1 MKPRTA
7 PRGFKTAAAFRAWLV
22 KHHTLEKELVL
33 RLFKKHAA
41 SQGMTYVQALDE
53 ALCFGWIDGVVG
65 ALDDTSYAHRFT
77 PRKPKSIWSN
87 VNVAKVEA
95 LIAAGRMAPA
105 GMAAYAARDP
115 ARTGIYA
122 FEKAATKFSA
132 SQQKQFRASTAAW
145 RWFQAQPP
153 GYRRLM
159 THWVT
164 SAKGED
170 TRLRRLDKLIA
181 ASARQI
187 RL

>member
-1 MKPRTA
+1 MSSPSVPRS
-7 PRGFKTAAAFRAWLV
+7 FKTPAAFRAWLS
-22 KHHTLEKELVL
+22 KHHASRQELVL

-65 ALDDTSYAHRFT
+65 ALDDISYAHRFT

-95 LIAAGRMAPA
+95 LIAAGRMQPA
-105 GMAAYAARDP
+105 GMAAYAARDA
-115 ARTGIYA
+115 ARTGIYS
-122 FEKAATKFSA
+122 FETEAATFDPSYLKR
-132 SQQKQFRASTAAW
+132 FRAVRVAW
-145 RWFQAQPP
+145 AWFESQPP

-159 THWVT
+159 THRVMR
-164 SAKGED
+164 AKQEA
-170 TRLRRLDKLIA
+170 TRVRRLEHLIA
-181 ASARQI
+181 ASAKQL